1 MDTTFHF
8 FYNNVFMFHNWFI
21 QTFAEINPGAELL
34 PLIGIVFIIA
44 LGVVLLNQHFQK
56 NLYRQQLEKEEIRNQ
71 QQIELLRSSIM
82 VQEKERKRIAQDI
95 HDELGALLS
104 ISRMHLV
111 HLEEKAPEPENLG
124 KSLVNIR
131 TLIEKSLSSMRKI
144 SHELMPPQLETF
156 GLVKTLEAVAD
167 HANNTDSI
175 HIQIEVITP
184 LPPLNWPVELGLYRI
199 CMELINNT
207 IKHAQA
213 DTITIQLQYNSSQIE
228 CTYTDNGIG
237 LSIDQ
242 KEAGLGYKGMQGR
255 ANSLG
260 GSILFDKPEKGFM
273 AKIIIPINE

>member
-1 MDTTFHF
+1 
-8 FYNNVFMFHNWFI
+8 MFHNWLI